1 MPCWMSYQIRPTYSF
16 QQAAKR
22 LARKYP
28 HIKADL
34 RCLHDLLADNPQ
46 QYGVAIPGFAHRIW
60 KIRLR
65 STDMQSGKRGGY
77 RVIYAIN
84 HQKRVCYLLFIYA
97 KGHRSD
103 VTPDE
108 IERLL
113 QDLERELSEQD
124 NLGPI

>member
-1 MPCWMSYQIRPTYSF
+1 MSYQIRPTRSF
-16 QQAAKR
+16 LRAAKR

-28 HIKADL
+28 RIKADL

-46 QYGVAIPGFAHRIW
+46 RGVAIPGFAHRIW
-60 KIRLR
+60 KIRLG
-65 STDMQSGKRGGY
+65 SSDMQRGKRSGY

-84 HQKRVCYLLFIYA
+84 HRVRVCYLLFIYA

-113 QDLERELSEQD
+113 QNLERELDQQD
-124 NLGPI
+124 Y